1 MAEKDLTFIGHLEEL
16 RRRIIICLVAF
27 LVAVSVSFPLSEKL
41 LKFLK
46 LPAAGLIDKL
56 AYFSP
61 TEAFMSYFRIAMAAG
76 LILCLPLILYHV
88 WMFISPAMDK
98 AFRRHAAAFILFSF
112 LSFIAGCAFAYFLLL
127 PAALK
132 FLLSFGKGELEPVI
146 SIGKY
151 ISFALA
157 IILCAGLVFEMP
169 VISFILSR
177 VGIINHKLL
186 RRRFKYAI
194 LIIFIL
200 AAVITPTPDVFNMTL
215 LAVPMLLL
223 YEISIWVSF
232 LAGPREKKIGK
243 IFT

>member
-1 MAEKDLTFIGHLEEL
+1 MDEKDLSFIGHLDEL
-16 RRRIIICLVAF
+16 RRRIIICLIAF
-27 LVAVSVSFPLSEKL
+27 LAAVSVSFPLSEKL
-41 LKFLK
+41 LRFLK

-76 LILCLPLILYHV
+76 LLLVLPLILYHL

-98 AFRRHAAAFILFSF
+98 VFRRQAVVFILFSF
-112 LSFIAGCAFAYFLLL
+112 LSFIVGCAFAYFLLL

-169 VISFILSR
+169 VISLILSR
-177 VGIINHKLL
+177 LGLINHKLL
-186 RRRFKYAI
+186 RKRFKYAI
-194 LIIFIL
+194 LVIFIL

-215 LAVPMLLL
+215 LAIPMLLL
-223 YEISIWVSF
+223 YEVSIWISYF
-232 LAGPREKKIGK
+232 TGPKIPK
-243 IFT
+243 EIS